1 MNPVLRSSAAHVFVD
16 SVESPVVGVDDEH
29 HLFRVMRLRDG
40 ETVTVSDGLGR
51 WRATTV
57 ASGGLVPSGDVQV
70 GEEPPVCTVAT
81 AIPKGDRLDW
91 MVQKLTEVGV
101 HEIVLVQFDRSV
113 VRWDERK
120 AAQQMARLRRI
131 AREAA
136 MQSRRT
142 VVPILIGPVP
152 ASDVLTRPDAVL
164 ADPSGDHGPL
174 GSCVVIGPEGGFSP
188 DEWELCPRRVCL
200 GGTVL
205 RVETAA
211 LVAAVRSL
219 AG

>member
-1 MNPVLRSSAAHVFVD
+1 MN
-16 SVESPVVGVDDEH
+16 
-29 HLFRVMRLRDG
+29 VMRK
-40 ETVTVSDGLGR
+40 VFFCGLVLTAVLSGGA
-51 WRATTV
+51 WATT
-57 ASGGLVPSGDVQV
+57 
-70 GEEPPVCTVAT
+70 
-81 AIPKGDRLDW
+81 
-91 MVQKLTEVGV
+91 LT
-101 HEIVLVQFDRSV
+101 
-113 VRWDERK
+113 
-120 AAQQMARLRRI
+120 
-131 AREAA
+131 
-136 MQSRRT
+136 
-142 VVPILIGPVP
+142 